1 MADLPSVFEGCA
13 NWLRLV
19 TLVDYAGEVLGKKV
33 FEDEGMPSDGVELYK
48 QLKKYDIRNLKD
60 DQEKIVFPKEKR
72 TDVHEFDITLWTH
85 LIQQMFKSG
94 KKTKYYHLTKTLRD
108 IRNPLS
114 HMSLLGKE
122 ISDLDFEEKW
132 KSTCAK
138 LKECSFKID
147 QTVKDLKMCPLV
159 SITDIQKILKRIE
172 LQLPGSV

>member
-1 MADLPSVFEGCA
+1 MADLPSVFERRA
-13 NWLRLV
+13 NWLRLI

-60 DQEKIVFPKEKR
+60 DQEKIVFPKEEK
-72 TDVHEFDITLWTH
+72 TDVYEFDITLWTH

-94 KKTKYYHLTKTLRD
+94 KKPKYHHLIKTLRD

-114 HMSLLGKE
+114 HMSLSDKE
-122 ISDLDFEEKW
+122 ISDVDFEEKW
-132 KSTCAK
+132 KSACAK
-138 LKECSFKID
+138 LEEHGFKID
-147 QTVKDLKMCPLV
+147 QTVEDLKICSLE